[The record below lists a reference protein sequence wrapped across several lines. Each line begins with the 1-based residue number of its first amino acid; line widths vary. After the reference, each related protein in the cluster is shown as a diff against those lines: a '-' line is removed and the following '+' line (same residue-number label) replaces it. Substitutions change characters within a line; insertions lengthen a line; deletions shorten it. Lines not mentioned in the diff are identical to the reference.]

1 MGLLAKLGRGVC
13 RNAIACF
20 YKRINESDMKIYH
33 FRNGLL
39 YQKHLESF
47 LRECPVSE
55 FFDLLLPHARSL
67 RNGYYVSE
75 KTKDLLDV
83 EQASWKKAPTA
94 RPLGRARGKI
104 LNRLLAYRLVRAF
117 NAWPKFLAPMTVIPG
132 MGFLGTFRSGTMA

>member
-1 MGLLAKLGRGVC
+1 MTGNIKMLEKLSVQGNAYASFKIAQWLVQKSEWRQASLMFEASFDQGLP
-13 RNAIACF
+13 
-20 YKRINESDMKIYH
+20 E
-33 FRNGLL
+33 GLL

-83 EQASWKKAPTA
+83 EQASWKKAPDRTA
-94 RPLGRARGKI
+94 AWARAWENSQSLAGLQTGKS
-104 LNRLLAYRLVRAF
+104 V
-117 NAWPKFLAPMTVIPG
+117 
-132 MGFLGTFRSGTMA
+132 